1 MRPRRDHVRLHEGV
15 QRGASGGEGR
25 DVIVAEVLRSVIIG
39 ECAHRD
45 DVGSVARHTDA
56 QRVGTIVARAGNHHD
71 AGLPGCHRRQ
81 VERVGPVRREHRRIH
96 RDVEHTDV
104 VRVLVVNNPLN
115 TLNHVGVG
123 AHTRLVEH
131 AHGHQVGRGRDA
143 PVLTIPSL
151 VGTVARD
158 ARDVGAM
165 AVGIPGR
172 PEQVSRLVQLPR

>member
-15 QRGASGGEGR
+15 QRGAVGREGR
-25 DVIVAEVLRSVIIG
+25 DVVVAEVLGSVVIG
-39 ECAHRD
+39 ECTHGD
-45 DVGSVARHTDA
+45 DVGSVAWHADA
-56 QRVGTIVARAGNHHD
+56 QRGGTIVARAGDHHD
-71 AGLPGCHRRQ
+71 AGLPGRHRRQ
-81 VERVGPVRREHRRIH
+81 VERVGPVGREHRSIH

-115 TLNHVGVG
+115 TLDHVGVG

-131 AHGHQVGRGRDA
+131 AHGHQVGRGCDA

-165 AVGIPGR
+165 AIEIPGR
-172 PEQVSRLVQLPR
+172 PEQASRLVQPPR